1 MALRR
6 FRLPSSG
13 AAAVSPAFQS
23 YTHTNSVRRPLPESD
38 SSALATTA
46 YTPDAADH
54 GTAGDAH
61 HAQFVSAAMTSGD
74 SVGSGATVKLA
85 IQGLEAHANN
95 NLAVQLWVG
104 VYNNA
109 GSSLL
114 ATLVSKTVDGTELAG
129 SLTNRFLS
137 TTTSAG
143 YSFTGTERIVVEV
156 SVQGTPGGG
165 GGTQGHNASLR
176 WGADGVGGDLGEND
190 SDTGTTLNPWFEI
203 DITTP
208 PTPTRGRISWTELG
222 VPIVSGANLQQAT
235 EQFDH
240 AGAWSAFDGLTV
252 TAGTHSPPTGAPS
265 GALDA
270 STLNDTS
277 AGGQAS
283 LFGTYYSI
291 PNDSA
296 PYCASIYVRKDA
308 NTSRFPQI
316 GMQINGGTQI
326 VSGISINT
334 STGAIATANGSTAP
348 DSSGVE
354 DIDANWWRFWF
365 VKANNSSGNT
375 IVRMFLYPAI
385 SLTLGGT
392 ADSGIV
398 DSAVFWGANLRN
410 GEAPTTYSPQRV
422 TRGLVSFA
430 EFEAPDAAVTP
441 TRGQISWAE
450 LEAPNVQTRGL
461 ISFAELE
468 APDVGLTPTRGL
480 ISWAELEAPFVT
492 TRGLVSYATFETPNI
507 TTPAP
512 DAAVVKG
519 SLGSRP
525 LAGGELA
532 GSNTVA
538 GLTPTRGQISF
549 AELETPFTPTRGRIS
564 FAELEVPPI
573 PTRGLISFAEL
584 ETPFAPTRGQVSF
597 AELETPFTPTRGL
610 LSFAELEAPFVSTRG
625 QISFAELETPF
636 VGTRG
641 QISFAE
647 LEVPIT
653 PTRGQI
659 SFAELEVP
667 NFSSD
672 PTRGQI
678 SFAEMETPFVGTR
691 GLISFAELETPI
703 APTRGRISFAE
714 LETPLAPT
722 RGQVSFTE
730 MEVPFTG
737 TRGRIS
743 FAELETPSAPTR
755 GRISWAELEAPTT
768 LTRGRISFTELE
780 VPASPT
786 RGLISFAN
794 LSVPDVGAPPTV
806 GSNANTGLSG
816 LTGGDIGMV

>member
-1 MALRR
+1 MAFPTIRGTTAPVSGGATTSPVATAVGDLVVVFTWERAGAGVPTHTVDTGNSYVEIISHGHDDGSTDG
-6 FRLPSSG
+6 RLSVAYKIATSG
-13 AAAVSPAFQS
+13 GAVSYQAYTTSTGSPAWWTGCIVLTTGTYS
-23 YTHTNSVRRPLPESD
+23 VASLPPSAGASVTNNGVPNPPNVAGLS
-38 SSALATTA
+38 SSAEYL
-46 YTPDAADH
+46 
-54 GTAGDAH
+54 
-61 HAQFVSAAMTSGD
+61 F
-74 SVGSGATVKLA
+74 LA
-85 IQGLEAHANN
+85 IAGWHL
-95 NLAVQLWVG
+95 
-104 VYNNA
+104 
-109 GSSLL
+109 GSSLTNTVTAPTNYTLRADIAGAATADLAIATRTATGVTSEDPGTFGDNQAPNGSAAVTIAIPGIL
-114 ATLVSKTVDGTELAG
+114 ATRG
-129 SLTNRFLS
+129 RI
-137 TTTSAG
+137 
-143 YSFTGTERIVVEV
+143 SFAE
-156 SVQGTPGGG
+156 
-165 GGTQGHNASLR
+165 
-176 WGADGVGGDLGEND
+176 
-190 SDTGTTLNPWFEI
+190 FEA
-203 DITTP
+203 P
-208 PTPTRGRISWTELG
+208 VAPTRGRISWAELG
-222 VPIVSGANLQQAT
+222 VPIVSGTQLLPAT
-235 EQFDH
+235 EQFDY

-270 STLNDTS
+270 STINDTS

-316 GMQINGGTQI
+316 GMQINGGTQ
-326 VSGISINT
+326 VISAISVNT
-334 STGAIATANGSTAP
+334 STGAIATANGAATP

-354 DIDANWWRFWF
+354 DVDANWWRFWF
-365 VKANNSSGNT
+365 VASNNSSGNT
-375 IVRMFLYPAI
+375 IIRLFLYPAVSI
-385 SLTLGGT
+385 TLGGT
-392 ADSGIV
+392 ADAGIV

-410 GEAPTTYSPQRV
+410 GEAPTTYVSRQV
-422 TRGLVSFA
+422 TRGRISFA
-430 EFEAPDAAVTP
+430 EFEAPDASVTP
-441 TRGQISWAE
+441 TRGRISFAE
-450 LEAPNVQTRGL
+450 LEAPNVQTRGR

-468 APDVGLTPTRGL
+468 VPEVSLTPTRGR

-564 FAELEVPPI
+564 FAELEVPVV
-573 PTRGLISFAEL
+573 PTRGL
-584 ETPFAPTRGQVSF
+584 
-597 AELETPFTPTRGL
+597 
-610 LSFAELEAPFVSTRG
+610 
-625 QISFAELETPF
+625 ISFAELETPF

-641 QISFAE
+641 QVSFAE

-667 NFSSD
+667 NLSST

-691 GLISFAELETPI
+691 GRISFAELEVPI
-703 APTRGRISFAE
+703 TPTRGRISFAE
-714 LETPLAPT
+714 LEAPLAPT

-806 GSNANTGLSG
+806 GNNANTGLSG